1 MGNMNE
7 RKYKIHWEKQMEKW
21 EKKAR
26 VKENS
31 ILISLA
37 SVLLHVSFFYG
48 VIKTIISQCFAR
60 CFT

>member
-1 MGNMNE
+1 MKGNP
-7 RKYKIHWEKQMEKW
+7 KFIGKSKW
-21 EKKAR
+21 KSGKSKLGQKK
-26 VKENS
+26 NL

-37 SVLLHVSFFYG
+37 SGLLHLFFFYG